1 VTLLDGME
9 KGLGP
14 GWLAADAGVVPRAAV
29 WSVGV
34 DSSGVSRWFDQY
46 LDAFAACGRGEKDTA
61 LLLAYYGVPLLL
73 TTDGG
78 FFALTSDN
86 QVVAAVQPQ
95 VDAMRAAGYHR
106 SEILGSEVTVLNST
120 SAVYRGTFS
129 RHRSDGV
136 EIGRLTATYL
146 VTEGTVGRRISV
158 LAVHGP

>member
-1 VTLLDGME
+1 
-9 KGLGP
+9 
-14 GWLAADAGVVPRAAV
+14 
-29 WSVGV
+29 VGV

-95 VDAMRAAGYHR
+95 VDAMRAA
-106 SEILGSEVTVLNST
+106 
-120 SAVYRGTFS
+120 
-129 RHRSDGV
+129 
-136 EIGRLTATYL
+136 RL
-146 VTEGTVGRRISV
+146 
-158 LAVHGP
+158 